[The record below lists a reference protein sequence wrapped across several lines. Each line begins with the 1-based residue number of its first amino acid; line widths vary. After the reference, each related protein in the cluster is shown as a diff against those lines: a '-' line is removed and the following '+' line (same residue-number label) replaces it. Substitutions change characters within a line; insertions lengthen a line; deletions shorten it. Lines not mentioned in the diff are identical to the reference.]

1 MLSKHSKGTN
11 YSLVNKIH
19 NRTVATDPLA
29 GHLPL
34 FFRVCSRRLPLERTR
49 LAQVLPPKWWKTCW
63 FLDAVRCM
71 PRSGTFIC
79 KDLFFS
85 NFFHF
90 EGFFFCF
97 LLEKVQSIQKL
108 YIALLVFPVKGRLP
122 LIQWHCTWHSCL
134 VFSTGAVQSSRVLSV
149 FGFRC
154 SLSIRSLLIVNGCIM
169 LYQLDTS

>member
-1 MLSKHSKGTN
+1 MCCLSTQRGQITAWLIKSTIGLWSQILWLGN
-11 YSLVNKIH
+11 YPSSSGSVHAAFLSREPGWLRSCLPSDERHVGFWMQSDA
-19 NRTVATDPLA
+19 RPALE
-29 GHLPL
+29 HL
-34 FFRVCSRRLPLERTR
+34 F
-49 LAQVLPPKWWKTCW
+49 AKTC
-63 FLDAVRCM
+63 
-71 PRSGTFIC
+71 
-79 KDLFFS
+79 FS
-85 NFFHF
+85 VISSILRV
-90 EGFFFCF
+90 FFCF

-122 LIQWHCTWHSCL
+122 LIQWHRTWRSCL